1 VKYGHVPKE
10 CGYNKRKQVAK
21 DNDDDDDEA
30 KMPQEDSD
38 GEPLVLM
45 TIILDNYSY
54 S

>member
-1 VKYGHVPKE
+1 VKYGHVPKD

-21 DNDDDDDEA
+21 DNDDNDEA
-30 KMPQEDSD
+30 KMAQEDSD

-45 TIILDNYSY
+45 AIILDDYSY